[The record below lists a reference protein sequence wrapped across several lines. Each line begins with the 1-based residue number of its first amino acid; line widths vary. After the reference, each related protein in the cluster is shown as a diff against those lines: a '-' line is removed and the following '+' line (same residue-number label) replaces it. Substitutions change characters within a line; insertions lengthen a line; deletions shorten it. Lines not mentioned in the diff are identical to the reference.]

1 MGSVSKRYCARGS
14 RCTQY
19 KILGEPAK
27 LRSSSKSDLCEPC
40 LREHADG
47 VGASR
52 VAEWQDE
59 VLSAIEA
66 VWTERDEAKSTS
78 KASLWDLFDLDRD
91 NGGEGKRHDR
101 GECLSRLNCSTL
113 TKLRGWLETNEE
125 EAVERH
131 GRNAFVGLRA
141 EVGVLAW
148 LGTWPSDK
156 PLLPDKQDATPP
168 FDAVGYKR
176 SGRAVDVTIPIRLA
190 LLRDE
195 RGYKSE
201 RDLSKELGV
210 PRTTLRDIMKRMDET
225 GFYLEK
231 FTTEDLNYITRG
243 PKHES

>member
-1 MGSVSKRYCARGS
+1 MCKVSKRYCTRGS
-14 RCTQY
+14 LCTQY
-19 KILGEPAK
+19 PILGGPAK
-27 LRSSSKSDLCEPC
+27 LRSSSESDLCDRC
-40 LREHADG
+40 LQEHARS
-47 VGASR
+47 VRTSR
-52 VAEWQDE
+52 GAEWQDE
-59 VLSAIEA
+59 VLDAIEA
-66 VWTERDEAKSTS
+66 VWAEKDATKSTN
-78 KASLWDLFDLDRD
+78 KASLWDLFDLDRY

-141 EVGVLAW
+141 DVGLHAW
-148 LGTWPSDK
+148 LCTWPSDK

-176 SGRAVDVTIPIRLA
+176 SSRAVDVTIPIRLA

-210 PRTTLRDIMKRMDET
+210 PRTTLRDIMKRMDEI
-225 GFYLEK
+225 GFSLEK